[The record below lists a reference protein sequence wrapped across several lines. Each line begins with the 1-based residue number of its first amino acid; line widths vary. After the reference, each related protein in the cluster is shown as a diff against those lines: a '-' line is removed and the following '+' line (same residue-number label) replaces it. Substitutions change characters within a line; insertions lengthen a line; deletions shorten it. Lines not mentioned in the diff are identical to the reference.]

1 MHNRSHPV
9 RRFHRR
15 LPIVLAMF
23 VVGAGS
29 AASWSQ
35 QPPAPPQAKP
45 VAAVGKPQSKPAP
58 VATDQQASPRW
69 WNIPLSDR
77 INRRLDALGDKV
89 REGTRE
95 PLADQLNRSVD
106 SVFSGESLLFKA
118 PKGQNLA
125 WWEKPLADRLNA
137 RIEHLQATIAGL
149 EARDFAAAA
158 RHLGLDGPVLRPA
171 PVLPPPSAKLD
182 PDTALTMMD
191 VWRAAMVNDRSI
203 RAARAGAQAAQE
215 RMPQARAQAL
225 PQVQFSASQFANN
238 VARDGVNTANQTLQ
252 IFDRYESSN
261 QTLSLRQ
268 PLIRAALLHQLAQAR
283 LVGEEAQAVLR
294 RETQNLAAKVAG
306 TYLEALLAQDQL
318 ALVQAQ
324 QRFLRTV
331 VAAETRALAA
341 GTGTRTAVD
350 EATARLDLNRAQEL
364 EARQAVDL
372 TRRQLEVLVNQPI
385 GRLARLDA
393 QGADLQGLVQGSLDD
408 WISQALRGSPEVQAL
423 QAQLGQLRE
432 EVGKAR
438 AGHLP
443 TVDLVAQAQRSRS
456 ENVINPQARLTN
468 QLVGVQINVPLY
480 NAGFVNSQTRQASA
494 EVERTLEQ
502 LEALRLDLGV
512 RIHREYRGVTEGALR
527 VRSLEVA
534 ARSANV
540 ALDSATKSMAAGVRS
555 LVDVLNAE
563 QQRAQVMRDL
573 AQARYLSVASA
584 VRLQALAGV
593 VDEEIMTRISAVFKP

>member
-1 MHNRSHPV
+1 MHTRPTSA
-9 RRFHRR
+9 HRIQSR
-15 LPIVLAMF
+15 LP
-23 VVGAGS
+23 VVVALLLMGAG
-29 AASWSQ
+29 APTSWSQ
-35 QPPAPPQAKP
+35 EPMPPAAKPKPAAAKPQAKTTP
-45 VAAVGKPQSKPAP
+45 AAPSQPS
-58 VATDQQASPRW
+58 TTRW
-69 WNIPLSDR
+69 WDTPLSDR
-77 INRRLDALGDKV
+77 INRRLDALSDKV

-95 PLADQLNRSVD
+95 PLAEQLNRSVD
-106 SVFSGESLLFKA
+106 SVFSGVSLLFRA

-125 WWEKPLADRLNA
+125 WWEQPLADRLNA
-137 RIEHLQATIAGL
+137 RIDRVQATIAGL
-149 EARDFAAAA
+149 EARDFALAA

-182 PDTALTMMD
+182 PDTTLTLLD
-191 VWRAAMVNDRSI
+191 VWRAAMVNDRSV
-203 RAARAGAQAAQE
+203 RAARAGALAAQE
-215 RMPQARAQAL
+215 RTPQARAQAL

-238 VARDGVNTANQTLQ
+238 VARDGVNTGSQALQ

-268 PLIRAALLHQLAQAR
+268 PLIRAALPHQLAQAR

-372 TRRQLEVLVNQPI
+372 TRRQLEVLVNQPV
-385 GRLARLDA
+385 GRLARLDT

-408 WISQALRGSPEVQAL
+408 WIAHALRASPEVQAL

-468 QLVGVQINVPLY
+468 QLVGVQVTVPLY

-494 EVERTLEQ
+494 EAERTREQ

-534 ARSANV
+534 ARSADV

-584 VRLQALAGV
+584 VRLQALAGA
-593 VDEEIMTRISAVFKP
+593 VDEDIMMRISAIFKP

>member
-1 MHNRSHPV
+1 MHTRSHPV
-9 RRFHRR
+9 HRFHHR
-15 LPIVLAMF
+15 LPLVLAML

-29 AASWSQ
+29 PASWSQ
-35 QPPAPPQAKP
+35 QPAPADAKP
-45 VAAVGKPQSKPAP
+45 KATASKPQSKATPAT
-58 VATDQQASPRW
+58 AEQQTSARW
-69 WNIPLSDR
+69 WDVPLSDR

-95 PLADQLNRSVD
+95 PLSDQLNRSVD
-106 SVFSGESLLFKA
+106 SVFTGVSLLFKA

-137 RIEHLQATIAGL
+137 RIDRVQATIAGL
-149 EARDFAAAA
+149 EARDFAVAA
-158 RHLGLDGPVLRPA
+158 RHLGLDGPVIWPE

-182 PDTALTMMD
+182 PDTTLSILD
-191 VWRAAMVNDRSI
+191 VWRAAMVNDRSV

-215 RMPQARAQAL
+215 RAPQARAQAL

-238 VARDGVNTANQTLQ
+238 VARDGTNTLNQPLQ

-268 PLIRAALLHQLAQAR
+268 PLIRAALPHQLAQAR

-318 ALVQAQ
+318 TLVLAQ

-341 GTGTRTAVD
+341 GSGTRTAVD

-372 TRRQLEVLVNQPI
+372 TRRQLEVLVNQPV

-393 QGADLQGLVQGSLDD
+393 QDRSLEGLVQGGLDD
-408 WISQALRGSPEVQAL
+408 WVALALRSSPEVQAL

-438 AGHLP
+438 AGHFP

-468 QLVGVQINVPLY
+468 QLVGVQVNVPLY

-494 EVERTLEQ
+494 EAERTREQ

-534 ARSANV
+534 ARSADV

-555 LVDVLNAE
+555 MVDVLNAE

>member
-1 MHNRSHPV
+1 MCTRSTPV
-9 RRFHRR
+9 RRLHCR
-15 LPIVLAMF
+15 LPIVVALLF
-23 VVGAGS
+23 VGAGS
-29 AASWSQ
+29 HASWSQ
-35 QPPAPPQAKP
+35 ETAQAGGNPKPAATKPQA
-45 VAAVGKPQSKPAP
+45 KPAP
-58 VATDQQASPRW
+58 VASSPQTSTRW
-69 WNIPLSDR
+69 WDVPLSDR
-77 INRRLDALGDKV
+77 LNRRLDALGDKV

-106 SVFSGESLLFKA
+106 SVFNGVSLLFKA
-118 PKGQNLA
+118 PKGKDLA
-125 WWEKPLADRLNA
+125 WWEQPLADRLNA
-137 RIEHLQATIAGL
+137 RLDRVQATIAGL
-149 EARDFAAAA
+149 EARDFALAA
-158 RHLGLDGPVLRPA
+158 RNLGLDGPVFRPA

-182 PDTALTMMD
+182 PDTTLTMLD
-191 VWRAAMVNDRSI
+191 VWRAAIANDRSV

-238 VARDGVNTANQTLQ
+238 VSRDGVNTLNQPQQ

-268 PLIRAALLHQLAQAR
+268 PLIRAALPHQLAQAR

-294 RETQNLAAKVAG
+294 RETQNLAVKVAS

-318 ALVQAQ
+318 SLVQAQ
-324 QRFLRTV
+324 QRFLLTLA
-331 VAAETRALAA
+331 AAETRALAA
-341 GTGTRTAVD
+341 GRGTRTAVD

-364 EARQAVDL
+364 EARQAQDL

-385 GRLARLDA
+385 GQLARLDTQA
-393 QGADLQGLVQGSLDD
+393 VGLQGLVQGSLDD
-408 WISQALRGSPEVQAL
+408 WITQALRGSPEVQAL

-443 TVDLVAQAQRSRS
+443 TIDLVALAQRSRS
-456 ENVINPQARLTN
+456 ENVISPQARLTN
-468 QLVGVQINVPLY
+468 HQVGVQINLPLY

-494 EVERTLEQ
+494 EAERTREQ

-512 RIHREYRGVTEGALR
+512 RVHREFRGVTEGAMR

-534 ARSANV
+534 VRSADV

-593 VDEEIMTRISAVFKP
+593 VDEDIMTRISSIFKP

>member
-1 MHNRSHPV
+1 MHTRSHPV
-9 RRFHRR
+9 HRFHHR
-15 LPIVLAMF
+15 LPLVLAMLL
-23 VVGAGS
+23 VGAGS
-29 AASWSQ
+29 PASWSQ
-35 QPPAPPQAKP
+35 QPAPADAKSKAP
-45 VAAVGKPQSKPAP
+45 ASKPQPKATPAT
-58 VATDQQASPRW
+58 AEQQTSARW
-69 WNIPLSDR
+69 WDVPLSDR

-95 PLADQLNRSVD
+95 PLSDQLNRSVD
-106 SVFSGESLLFKA
+106 SVFTGVSLLFKA

-137 RIEHLQATIAGL
+137 RIDRVQATIAGL
-149 EARDFAAAA
+149 EARDFAVAA
-158 RHLGLDGPVLRPA
+158 RHLGLDGPVIWPE

-182 PDTALTMMD
+182 PDTTLSILD
-191 VWRAAMVNDRSI
+191 VWRAAMVNDRSV

-215 RMPQARAQAL
+215 RAPQARAQAL

-238 VARDGVNTANQTLQ
+238 VARDGTNTLNQPLQ

-268 PLIRAALLHQLAQAR
+268 PLIRAALPHQLAQAR

-318 ALVQAQ
+318 TLVLAQ

-341 GTGTRTAVD
+341 GSGTRTAVD

-372 TRRQLEVLVNQPI
+372 TRRQLEVLVNQPV

-393 QGADLQGLVQGSLDD
+393 QDRSLEGLVQGGLDD
-408 WISQALRGSPEVQAL
+408 WVALALRSSPEVQAL

-438 AGHLP
+438 AGHFP

-468 QLVGVQINVPLY
+468 QLVGVQVNVPLY

-494 EVERTLEQ
+494 EAERTREQ

-534 ARSANV
+534 ARSADV

-555 LVDVLNAE
+555 MVDVLNAE

>member
-1 MHNRSHPV
+1 MHTRSHPV
-9 RRFHRR
+9 HRFHHR
-15 LPIVLAMF
+15 LPLVLAML

-29 AASWSQ
+29 PASWSQ
-35 QPPAPPQAKP
+35 QPAPADAKP
-45 VAAVGKPQSKPAP
+45 KATASKPQSKATPAT
-58 VATDQQASPRW
+58 AEQQTSARW
-69 WNIPLSDR
+69 WDVPLSDR

-95 PLADQLNRSVD
+95 PLSDQLNRSVD
-106 SVFSGESLLFKA
+106 SVFTGVSLLFKA

-137 RIEHLQATIAGL
+137 RIDRVQATIAGL
-149 EARDFAAAA
+149 EARDFAVAA
-158 RHLGLDGPVLRPA
+158 RHLGLDGPVIWPE

-182 PDTALTMMD
+182 PDTTLTILD
-191 VWRAAMVNDRSI
+191 VWRAAMVNDRSV

-215 RMPQARAQAL
+215 RAPQARAQAL

-238 VARDGVNTANQTLQ
+238 VARDGTNTLNQPLQ

-268 PLIRAALLHQLAQAR
+268 PLIRAALPHQLAQAR

-318 ALVQAQ
+318 TLVLAQ

-341 GTGTRTAVD
+341 GSGTRTAVD

-372 TRRQLEVLVNQPI
+372 TRRQLEVLVNQPV

-393 QGADLQGLVQGSLDD
+393 QDRSLEGLVQGGLDD
-408 WISQALRGSPEVQAL
+408 WVALALRSSPEVQAL

-438 AGHLP
+438 AGHFP

-468 QLVGVQINVPLY
+468 QLVGVQVNVPLY

-494 EVERTLEQ
+494 EAERTREQ

-534 ARSANV
+534 ARSADV

-555 LVDVLNAE
+555 MVDVLNAE

>member
-1 MHNRSHPV
+1 MHTRSHPV
-9 RRFHRR
+9 HRFHHR
-15 LPIVLAMF
+15 LPLVLAMLL
-23 VVGAGS
+23 VGAGS
-29 AASWSQ
+29 PASWSQ
-35 QPPAPPQAKP
+35 QPAPSEAKP
-45 VAAVGKPQSKPAP
+45 KATASKPQSKATPAT
-58 VATDQQASPRW
+58 AEQQTSARW
-69 WNIPLSDR
+69 WDVPLSDR

-95 PLADQLNRSVD
+95 PLSDQLNRSVD
-106 SVFSGESLLFKA
+106 SVFTGVSLLFKA

-137 RIEHLQATIAGL
+137 RIDRVQATIAGL
-149 EARDFAAAA
+149 EARDFAVAA
-158 RHLGLDGPVLRPA
+158 RHLGLDGPVIWPE

-182 PDTALTMMD
+182 PDTTLTILD
-191 VWRAAMVNDRSI
+191 VWRAAMVNDRSV

-215 RMPQARAQAL
+215 RAPQARAQAL

-238 VARDGVNTANQTLQ
+238 VARDGTNTLNQPLQ

-261 QTLSLRQ
+261 QTLSVRQ
-268 PLIRAALLHQLAQAR
+268 PLIRAALPHQLAQAR

-318 ALVQAQ
+318 TLVLAQ

-341 GTGTRTAVD
+341 GSGTRTAVD

-372 TRRQLEVLVNQPI
+372 TRRQLEVLVNQPV

-393 QGADLQGLVQGSLDD
+393 QDRSLEGLVQGGLDD
-408 WISQALRGSPEVQAL
+408 WVALALRSSPEVQAL

-438 AGHLP
+438 AGHFP

-468 QLVGVQINVPLY
+468 QLVGVQVNVPLY

-494 EVERTLEQ
+494 EAERTREQ

-534 ARSANV
+534 ARSADV

-555 LVDVLNAE
+555 MVDVLNAE

>member
-1 MHNRSHPV
+1 MHTRSHPV
-9 RRFHRR
+9 HRFHHR
-15 LPIVLAMF
+15 LPLVLAMLL
-23 VVGAGS
+23 VGAGS
-29 AASWSQ
+29 PASWSQ
-35 QPPAPPQAKP
+35 QPAPADAKP
-45 VAAVGKPQSKPAP
+45 KATASKPQSKATPAT
-58 VATDQQASPRW
+58 AEQQTSARW
-69 WNIPLSDR
+69 WDVPLSDR

-95 PLADQLNRSVD
+95 PLSDQLNRSVD
-106 SVFSGESLLFKA
+106 SVFTGVSLLFKA

-137 RIEHLQATIAGL
+137 RIDRVQATIAGL
-149 EARDFAAAA
+149 EARDFAVAA
-158 RHLGLDGPVLRPA
+158 RHLGLDGPVIWPE

-182 PDTALTMMD
+182 PDTTLSILD
-191 VWRAAMVNDRSI
+191 VWRAAMVNDRSV

-215 RMPQARAQAL
+215 RAPQARAQAL

-238 VARDGVNTANQTLQ
+238 VARDGTNTLNQPLQ

-268 PLIRAALLHQLAQAR
+268 PLIRAALPHQLAQAR

-318 ALVQAQ
+318 TLVLAQ

-341 GTGTRTAVD
+341 GSGTRTAVD

-372 TRRQLEVLVNQPI
+372 TRRQLEVLVNQPV

-393 QGADLQGLVQGSLDD
+393 QDRSLEGLVQGGLDD
-408 WISQALRGSPEVQAL
+408 WVALALRSSPEVQAL

-438 AGHLP
+438 AGHFP

-468 QLVGVQINVPLY
+468 QLVGVQVNVPLY

-494 EVERTLEQ
+494 EAERTREQ

-534 ARSANV
+534 ARSADV

>member
-1 MHNRSHPV
+1 MHTRSHPV
-9 RRFHRR
+9 HRFHHR
-15 LPIVLAMF
+15 LPLVLAMLL
-23 VVGAGS
+23 VGAGS
-29 AASWSQ
+29 PASWSQ
-35 QPPAPPQAKP
+35 QPAPADAKP
-45 VAAVGKPQSKPAP
+45 KATASKPQSKATPAT
-58 VATDQQASPRW
+58 AEQQTSARW
-69 WNIPLSDR
+69 WDVPLSDR

-95 PLADQLNRSVD
+95 PLSDQLNRSVD
-106 SVFSGESLLFKA
+106 SVFTGVSLLFKA

-137 RIEHLQATIAGL
+137 RIDRVQATIAGL
-149 EARDFAAAA
+149 EARDFAVAA
-158 RHLGLDGPVLRPA
+158 RHLGLDGPVIWPE

-182 PDTALTMMD
+182 PDTTLSILD
-191 VWRAAMVNDRSI
+191 VWRAAMVNDRSV

-215 RMPQARAQAL
+215 RAPQARAQAL

-238 VARDGVNTANQTLQ
+238 VARDGTNTLNQPLQ

-268 PLIRAALLHQLAQAR
+268 PLIRAALPHQLAQAR

-318 ALVQAQ
+318 TLVLAQ

-341 GTGTRTAVD
+341 GSGTRTAVD

-372 TRRQLEVLVNQPI
+372 TRRQLEVLVNQPV

-393 QGADLQGLVQGSLDD
+393 QDRSLEGLVQGGLDD
-408 WISQALRGSPEVQAL
+408 WVALALRSSPEVQAL

-438 AGHLP
+438 AGHFP

-468 QLVGVQINVPLY
+468 QLVGVQVNVPLY

-494 EVERTLEQ
+494 EAERTREQ

-534 ARSANV
+534 ARSADV

-555 LVDVLNAE
+555 MVDVLNAE